1 MKTSTRRVK
10 VFQRITIYHKKE
22 YQQAFTI
29 FQDFE
34 ADVYDEKTDKVTEKK
49 TLKSGEEVFYVGTDN
64 EKYAYLKA
72 ADGTLVR
79 VEVVLDKES
88 WKYTINVSDAEG
100 IFDGLFYAG

>member
-1 MKTSTRRVK
+1 MPVSDDK
-10 VFQRITIYHKKE
+10 I
-22 YQQAFTI
+22 FTFDEEHI
-29 FQDFE
+29 LTFTMLQDFE

-88 WKYTINVSDAEG
+88 WGYTINGIDTEE